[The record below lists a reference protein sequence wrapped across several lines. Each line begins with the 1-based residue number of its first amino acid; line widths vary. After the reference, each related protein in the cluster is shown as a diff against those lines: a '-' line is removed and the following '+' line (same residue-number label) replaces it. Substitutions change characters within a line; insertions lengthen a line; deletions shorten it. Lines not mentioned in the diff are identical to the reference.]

1 MELFKLFGTI
11 AINNSEANQAI
22 DDTTGKAETSS
33 NRMIEIFKKV
43 GKAVV
48 TYFAVDKIIDFGKE
62 IVRTSATV
70 NAEMSAFEQIMGD
83 YSDNAQ
89 TKMNEVADATG
100 AVSTRLTPYM
110 TSLTAKF
117 KGLGY
122 DIDEATTLASDGLML
137 ASDAS
142 AFWDKSLDDSM
153 SALNSF
159 INGSY
164 EGGEAIGLFANDTQ
178 MASYA
183 VKEGIVKQT
192 KAWANLD
199 EATKQATRLEYAK
212 AMFEASGAV
221 GQASKESEQY
231 ANVQANLTEKWRQF
245 KAQIGE
251 PLLENVVLP
260 AMKKLSDAVDI
271 LSQEFEN
278 IPTYIEQFKNKIQE
292 AKQWCEEH
300 STVLQI
306 LGVFI
311 GGLTTAI
318 LAYNAVA
325 IAKAIADGA
334 MTLAIG
340 AYCTVTSIATTVT
353 TAFSAVMAFLT
364 SPITLVILAITALI
378 AIGVLLYKNW
388 DVVKEKCSEIA
399 GILSEKWEGIKT
411 AIGNVVNNIKESISN
426 AWETIKNI
434 VQVGIMFIAELFN
447 FAFTIITL
455 PFRFIWENC
464 KDIIISAWE
473 KIKTAVNTAIDFVK
487 NIITIVFEAIKIY
500 ITTVFNFY
508 KNIITTVWNAI
519 VTYIVPVLQKIW
531 DKITTVFNNIKN
543 TITTVFEAVKS
554 FVQTVWNAIT
564 TAISN
569 AITSAKNTVSNIINN
584 IKSTVTT
591 VFNNVKS
598 TVTTV
603 WNNIL
608 NAIKTPIEKARDA
621 VKNAI
626 DKMKSFFN
634 FTWELPKIKLPHF
647 KISGSFSLNPPSVPS
662 FGVEWYK
669 KAYDNPM
676 ILNSPTLFGFA
687 NGKFLGGG
695 DGNGG
700 EVIVGQKTLLNL
712 FKSAVREE
720 NSETSYVLQ
729 NLINMLYD
737 MLFEIIEKIDRP
749 IVLSDGTLISAL
761 ATGIDETLGE
771 ISDGKVRGR

>member
-11 AINNSEANQAI
+11 AISNSEANQAI
-22 DDTTGKAETSS
+22 DDTTGKAEGSS
-33 NRMIEIFKKV
+33 NKMVEVFKKV

-62 IVRTSATV
+62 IVKTSATV

-178 MASYA
+178 MAQYA
-183 VKEGIVKQT
+183 VQKGLVKST

-212 AMFEASGAV
+212 SMFEASGAV

-251 PLLENVVLP
+251 PLLENIVLP
-260 AMKKLSDAVDI
+260 AMKKLSDVVDI
-271 LSQEFEN
+271 VSQKFEEAKGW
-278 IPTYIEQFKNKIQE
+278 IEEFKNKIQE

-306 LGVFI
+306 LGVFV

-340 AYCTVTSIATTVT
+340 AYCTATTIATTVT
-353 TAFSAVMAFLT
+353 TAFGAVMAFLA
-364 SPITLVILAITALI
+364 SPITIAIAIITALI

-388 DVVKEKCSEIA
+388 DVIKEKAIELKDKVVQKITELKE
-399 GILSEKWEGIKT
+399 GFVNKFNELKEKAIQKVNDLKSSAIQKVNDLKNGFIDKVNLAKDTVLNIFNKIKNGIK
-411 AIGNVVNNIKESISN
+411 
-426 AWETIKNI
+426 
-434 VQVGIMFIAELFN
+434 
-447 FAFTIITL
+447 
-455 PFRFIWENC
+455 
-464 KDIIISAWE
+464 E
-473 KIKTAVNTAIDFVK
+473 KIDLARDT
-487 NIITIVFEAIKIY
+487 
-500 ITTVFNFY
+500 
-508 KNIITTVWNAI
+508 
-519 VTYIVPVLQKIW
+519 
-531 DKITTVFNNIKN
+531 
-543 TITTVFEAVKS
+543 VKS
-554 FVQTVWNAIT
+554 
-564 TAISN
+564 
-569 AITSAKNTVSNIINN
+569 
-584 IKSTVTT
+584 
-591 VFNNVKS
+591 
-598 TVTTV
+598 
-603 WNNIL
+603 
-608 NAIKTPIEKARDA
+608 
-621 VKNAI
+621 AI
-626 DKMKSFFN
+626 DKIKSFFN
-634 FTWELPKIKLPHF
+634 FKWEFPKLKMPHF
-647 KISGSFSLNPPSVPS
+647 KIKGSFSLNPPSVPTL
-662 FGVEWYK
+662 GVEWYK

-676 ILNSPTLFGFA
+676 ILNSPTLFGYS

-700 EVIVGQKTLLNL
+700 EVIVGQNTLLNL
-712 FKSAVREE
+712 FKSAIREE

-729 NLINMLYD
+729 NLTNMLYD
-737 MLFEIIEKIDRP
+737 MLFDIISKLDRP
-749 IVLSDGTLISAL
+749 IVLNDGTLISVL
-761 ATGIDETLGE
+761 TPGIDETLGE
-771 ISDGKVRGR
+771 ISDGKARGR